1 MRFIGLSRRSALGL
15 ISILAL
21 PAAAQTPSAS
31 QEPIKI
37 GIVAPL
43 SGVFATYGR
52 QIQNG
57 INVFLRENGDSIA
70 GRKMQ
75 VIYRDNAGPNPEL
88 AKRMAQELVIK
99 DKVDVLAGF
108 PFTPDAMAA
117 ATVATDAK
125 KPMITMLAATSVVI
139 TKSPYMVRSSY
150 TIPQTALPMGQW
162 AAKNKLK
169 RVYTLV
175 SDYGP
180 GLDAETWFKKGFTDG
195 GGEIVGEVRVPVNN
209 RDFSPYLQRIRD
221 ARPDAVFTFL
231 PAGEPIVSF
240 MKGFAERDMAKAGIK
255 VLATEGWAD
264 DDTLVAV
271 GDAAI
276 GAISTGFYSTANP
289 SSQNR
294 QFVANYSQV
303 SEGRLLPNFIAVA
316 AYDGMRLLSL
326 AIEKQQGRV
335 DPDATVAAMKG
346 ASFDSPR
353 GPFLID
359 AATRDIVQ
367 TIYVRRVE
375 KIDGKLR
382 NTEFDKFPAVKDPG
396 NASVQP

>member
-1 MRFIGLSRRSALGL
+1 MLITTASRRGFIGLASM
-15 ISILAL
+15 LAL
-21 PAAAQTPSAS
+21 AAHAQTTP

-43 SGVFATYGR
+43 SGVFASYGR

-57 INVFLRENGDSIA
+57 VNVFLRENGDSMS
-70 GRKMQ
+70 GRKVQ

-108 PFTPDAMAA
+108 AFTPDAMAA
-117 ATVATDAK
+117 APVATEAK
-125 KPMITMLAATSVVI
+125 KPMIAMLAATSIVI
-139 TKSPYMVRSSY
+139 TKSPYMVRTSY

-162 AAKNKLK
+162 AAKNKFK
-169 RVYTLV
+169 KVYVLV

-180 GLDAETWFKKGFTDG
+180 GIDAETWFKRGFTEAG
-195 GGEIVGEVRVPVNN
+195 GQIVGEVRVPVNN
-209 RDFSPYLQRIRD
+209 RDYSPYLQRIRD
-221 ARPDAVFTFL
+221 AKPDAVFTFL

-240 MKGFAERDMAKAGIK
+240 MKGFAERDMAKDGIK

-264 DDTLVAV
+264 DDTLAAV
-271 GDAAI
+271 GDASI

-289 SSQNR
+289 SAQNR
-294 QFVANYSQV
+294 QFVANYAQV
-303 SEGRLLPNFIAVA
+303 SDGKLLPNFIAVA
-316 AYDGMRLLSL
+316 AYDGMRLL
-326 AIEKQQGRV
+326 AGAVAKQGGKV
-335 DPDATVAAMKG
+335 DPDATMAAMKG
-346 ASFDSPR
+346 AAFDSPR

-359 AATRDIVQ
+359 PSTRDIVQ

-382 NTEFDKFPAVKDPG
+382 NTEFDQFLAVKDPG
-396 NASVQP
+396 NN